1 MRLTEELLEEHKTI
15 RLAVRMLK
23 KICERIETGTRV
35 DGTDLDMMVGFIDI
49 YVERIHHR
57 KEEDLLFSTMEKEG
71 VPTEAGAV
79 GLMLVE
85 HKTLRDYS
93 KTMSEA
99 TARYKAGDSQA
110 LIEFC
115 HSALLYLNLLNEDI
129 ELEESDLYT
138 RAEIHLSKRKQE
150 ELLNEF
156 KRIDKFGAAKEKQ
169 LDNLLSLK
177 RIYQK

>member
-15 RLAVRMLK
+15 RLTVQMLK
-23 KICERIETGTRV
+23 MICERIETGTRV
-35 DGTDLDMMVGFIDI
+35 DGTDLDMMVDFIDI

-57 KEEDLLFSTMEKEG
+57 KEEDLLFSTMEKEV
-71 VPTEAGAV
+71 VPTEAGAA

-93 KTMSEA
+93 KAMSEA
-99 TARYKAGDSQA
+99 TATYKAGDSQT

-115 HSALLYLNLLNEDI
+115 HSALLYTNLLNEDI
-129 ELEESDLYT
+129 EFEESDLYS

-150 ELLNEF
+150 ELL
-156 KRIDKFGAAKEKQ
+156 KRI
-169 LDNLLSLK
+169 
-177 RIYQK
+177 QKN

>member
-35 DGTDLDMMVGFIDI
+35 DGTDLDMMLGFIDI

-57 KEEDLLFSTMEKEG
+57 KEEDLLFSTMQKSG

-85 HKTLRDYS
+85 HKTLRNYF
-93 KTMSEA
+93 KAMGEA
-99 TARYKAGDSQA
+99 AARYKAGESQA
-110 LIEFC
+110 LIEFS
-115 HSALLYLNLLNEDI
+115 HNALLYVKLLNEDI
-129 ELEESDLYT
+129 ELESDLYS

-150 ELLNEF
+150 ELLKEF
-156 KRIDKFGAAKEKQ
+156 KRIDKFGAGKQ
-169 LDNLLSLK
+169 KQFDNLLRLK
-177 RIYQK
+177 RIYLK